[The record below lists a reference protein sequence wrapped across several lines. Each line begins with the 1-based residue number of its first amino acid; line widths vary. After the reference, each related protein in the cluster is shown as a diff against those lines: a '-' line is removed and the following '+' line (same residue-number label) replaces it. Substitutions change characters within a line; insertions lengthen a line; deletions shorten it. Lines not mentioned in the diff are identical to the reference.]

1 MKSLLNYIL
10 EAKSFKCYIMI
21 GLPGS
26 GKSTWIKENL
36 PKDIGI
42 VSKDLIRRDL
52 GIIKDQND
60 KAIGD
65 KTQEK
70 EVKRIYH
77 EKLDQLLKEEKDFV
91 IDNTNIGSSLT
102 HILNQIKKH
111 NNKSISKCSAIGV
124 NIKTPVEVCM
134 KRRDNCIPK
143 KVYDQMLQD
152 FKYLT
157 KDDVDEVINVEYDES
172 IKEALDNNLLWKIDK
187 YFSKD
192 DKERKDFYSLVDYCR
207 DNPSFNQK
215 DIMKYLETHPFKN
228 LKKFVDF
235 IDDVI
240 KQETENRD
248 YTYILSVILKQ
259 LIMNKR
265 ECLKY
270 TNKKEEA

>member
-10 EAKSFKCYIMI
+10 ESKSFKCYIMI

-26 GKSTWIKENL
+26 GKTTWIKENL
-36 PKDIGI
+36 PKDIEI
-42 VSKDLIRRDL
+42 VSKDLIRQDL
-52 GIIKDQND
+52 GIIKDQNV

-65 KTQEK
+65 KEQEK
-70 EVKRIYH
+70 EVKKIYH
-77 EKLDQLLKEEKDFV
+77 EKLEQLLKEGKDFV

-102 HILNQIKKH
+102 HILNQINKH
-111 NNKSISKCSAIGV
+111 NKKSISKCSSIGV

-157 KDDVDEVINVEYDES
+157 KDDVNEVINVEYNEN

-187 YFSKD
+187 YFQRD
-192 DKERKDFYSLVDYCR
+192 DEGRKYFYDLVDYCR
-207 DNPSFNQK
+207 DNSSFNKK
-215 DIMKYLETHPFKN
+215 DIEEYLEEHPFNN
-228 LKKFVDF
+228 LKKFIDF

-240 KQETENRD
+240 HQETENRD
-248 YTYILSVILKQ
+248 YAYILSVILKQ
-259 LIMNKR
+259 LIMNKT

>member
-10 EAKSFKCYIMI
+10 ESKSFKCYIMI

-26 GKSTWIKENL
+26 GKTTWIKENL
-36 PKDIGI
+36 PKDIEI
-42 VSKDLIRRDL
+42 VSKDLIRQDL
-52 GIIKDQND
+52 GIIKDQNV

-65 KTQEK
+65 KEQEK
-70 EVKRIYH
+70 EVKKIYH
-77 EKLDQLLKEEKDFV
+77 EKLEQLLKEGKDFV

-102 HILNQIKKH
+102 HILNQINKH
-111 NNKSISKCSAIGV
+111 NKKSISKCSSIGV

-157 KDDVDEVINVEYDES
+157 KDDVDEVINVEYNEN

-187 YFSKD
+187 YFQRD
-192 DKERKDFYSLVDYCR
+192 DEGRKYFYDLVDYCR
-207 DNPSFNQK
+207 DNSSFNKK
-215 DIMKYLETHPFKN
+215 DIEEYLEEHPFNN
-228 LKKFVDF
+228 LKKFIDF

-240 KQETENRD
+240 HQETENRD
-248 YTYILSVILKQ
+248 YAYILSVILKQ
-259 LIMNKR
+259 LIMNKT